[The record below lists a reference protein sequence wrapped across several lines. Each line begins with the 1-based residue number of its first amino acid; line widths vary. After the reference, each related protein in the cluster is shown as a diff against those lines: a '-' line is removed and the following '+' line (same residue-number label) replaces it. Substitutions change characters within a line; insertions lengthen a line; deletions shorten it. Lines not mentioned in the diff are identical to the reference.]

1 MTFRNDCHSMNEQYS
16 TFLGWYILCSDK
28 WWWVRLNA
36 FKSPSSEM
44 GMINPI
50 NYTTSIAWK
59 MINMWKSD
67 LESFPYRKQ
76 PRQKQKEEERE
87 KNCFEKE
94 HISRIPGSEWY
105 LPRPY
110 YTVCHI
116 ICFTKSSIAREYSYI
131 FRSQNCNFAIKSI
144 HGQRIDISFIHD
156 DFSKL
161 QHPSMAPLSKGI
173 IFRSS
178 TWP

>member
-1 MTFRNDCHSMNEQYS
+1 MVLVILDYPKKATTVKYSISISYCWSLRSEIFSMTFRNDCHSMNEQYS

-28 WWWVRLNA
+28 WWWVRVNA

-50 NYTTSIAWK
+50 NYTTSTAWK

-87 KNCFEKE
+87 KKCFKKE
-94 HISRIPGSEWY
+94 HILRIPGSEWY
-105 LPRPY
+105 LPRPFDS
-110 YTVCHI
+110 I
-116 ICFTKSSIAREYSYI
+116 ILCVISYVL
-131 FRSQNCNFAIKSI
+131 
-144 HGQRIDISFIHD
+144 QRV
-156 DFSKL
+156 L
-161 QHPSMAPLSKGI
+161 
-173 IFRSS
+173 
-178 TWP
+178 